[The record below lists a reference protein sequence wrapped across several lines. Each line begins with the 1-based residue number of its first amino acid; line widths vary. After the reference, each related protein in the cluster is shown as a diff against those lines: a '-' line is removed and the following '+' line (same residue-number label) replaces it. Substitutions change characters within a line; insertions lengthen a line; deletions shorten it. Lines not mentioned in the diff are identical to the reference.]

1 MLFFEA
7 FEGLT
12 CDDKL
17 IDLYSQAEVVR
28 VVASRKNRTI
38 QIHIKSNRLIHSK
51 NIKRMEELL
60 NRQLFLHTGNKAY
73 IKPYFELNSDYNLEK
88 LFSIYR
94 DCILEEL
101 KEESIVT
108 YHILTQAET
117 KIEEN
122 KIIIKSTESCVV
134 KDKLEKLK
142 DYLID
147 LFKERFGYD
156 INVAFEYVKPKEE
169 KKVKLPAFLRQDD
182 EEDYD
187 DDEEYANHHYEFV
200 KAESIRVDNLTE
212 DAGVKESSNYA
223 IDNKEASNTIETPVP
238 SDNKSGNGNAN
249 KSKKSTYY
257 RLPKDPSVVYG
268 RNFEGNVISISDI
281 IGEIGEV
288 VIRGM
293 VRKLETRPIGNEKS
307 LITFVLTDFTDSIK
321 VKLYA
326 KTIQVDEILDSI
338 KEGFFYML
346 KGIAMADTY
355 ERDITIGSVVGIKTI
370 EDFRSKRI
378 DRAPKK
384 RVELHAH
391 TMMSDMDAVVD
402 VKKLVRRAFEWGH
415 PAVAITDH
423 GVVQAFPDANHALN
437 PKAFSDPKEQ
447 ERAKAFKVI
456 YGMEAYLVDDIKEV
470 VVGGQ
475 GQSLI
480 DNDFVVFDIE
490 TTGFSKINDKIIEIG
505 AVKISKGEITERY
518 STFVNPQIPIPYEI
532 TQLTTI
538 NDDMVAQAPVIEEVL
553 PEFLEFCKGAV
564 LVAHNAAFD
573 MGFIIRNAQI
583 LGLNHKFTYID
594 TVGLSRILLPNLSR
608 HKLNNVAKALGVSL
622 ENHHRAVDD
631 AGATAEIFVK
641 FIDMLKERNVD
652 NVNEIDKLG
661 RLPAESIRK
670 LPAYHAILLAKNDLG
685 RVNLYKMVS
694 MSHIEYYNKR
704 PKIPK
709 SLLMECR
716 EGILVGS
723 ACEAGEIYRA
733 LLSNQSDEQIERLV
747 NFYDYLEIQPL
758 ANNEFLIHSERSDER
773 NIHSKEDLIKIN
785 QRIVELGEIYNKP
798 VVATCD
804 VHFLDPEDEVYR
816 RIIMAGKGFKDA
828 DNQPPLYFRTTE

>member
-1 MLFFEA
+1 M
-7 FEGLT
+7 
-12 CDDKL
+12 
-17 IDLYSQAEVVR
+17 
-28 VVASRKNRTI
+28 
-38 QIHIKSNRLIHSK
+38 
-51 NIKRMEELL
+51 
-60 NRQLFLHTGNKAY
+60 
-73 IKPYFELNSDYNLEK
+73 
-88 LFSIYR
+88 
-94 DCILEEL
+94 
-101 KEESIVT
+101 
-108 YHILTQAET
+108 TQAET

-212 DAGVKESSNYA
+212 DAGVKEPSNYA
-223 IDNKEASNTIETPVP
+223 IDNKEVSNTIETPVP

-338 KEGFFYML
+338 KEGSFYML

-378 DRAPKK
+378 DRVPKK

-402 VKKLVRRAFEWGH
+402 VK
-415 PAVAITDH
+415 
-423 GVVQAFPDANHALN
+423 
-437 PKAFSDPKEQ
+437 
-447 ERAKAFKVI
+447 
-456 YGMEAYLVDDIKEV
+456 
-470 VVGGQ
+470 
-475 GQSLI
+475 
-480 DNDFVVFDIE
+480 
-490 TTGFSKINDKIIEIG
+490 IG
-505 AVKISKGEITERY
+505 SPC
-518 STFVNPQIPIPYEI
+518 F
-532 TQLTTI
+532 
-538 NDDMVAQAPVIEEVL
+538 
-553 PEFLEFCKGAV
+553 
-564 LVAHNAAFD
+564 
-573 MGFIIRNAQI
+573 
-583 LGLNHKFTYID
+583 
-594 TVGLSRILLPNLSR
+594 
-608 HKLNNVAKALGVSL
+608 
-622 ENHHRAVDD
+622 
-631 AGATAEIFVK
+631 
-641 FIDMLKERNVD
+641 
-652 NVNEIDKLG
+652 
-661 RLPAESIRK
+661 
-670 LPAYHAILLAKNDLG
+670 
-685 RVNLYKMVS
+685 
-694 MSHIEYYNKR
+694 
-704 PKIPK
+704 
-709 SLLMECR
+709 
-716 EGILVGS
+716 
-723 ACEAGEIYRA
+723 
-733 LLSNQSDEQIERLV
+733 
-747 NFYDYLEIQPL
+747 
-758 ANNEFLIHSERSDER
+758 
-773 NIHSKEDLIKIN
+773 
-785 QRIVELGEIYNKP
+785 
-798 VVATCD
+798 
-804 VHFLDPEDEVYR
+804 
-816 RIIMAGKGFKDA
+816 
-828 DNQPPLYFRTTE
+828 